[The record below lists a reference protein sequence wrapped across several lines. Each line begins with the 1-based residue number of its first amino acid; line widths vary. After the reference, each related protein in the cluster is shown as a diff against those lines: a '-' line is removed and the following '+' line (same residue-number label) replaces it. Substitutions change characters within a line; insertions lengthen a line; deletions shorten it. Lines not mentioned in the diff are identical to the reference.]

1 MAKSF
6 IPRHWPRPWG
16 VGAAGG
22 LACLLLFSPCFAGA
36 HQRSLDA
43 DVLSELN
50 LARTQPRTYA
60 RALQEAARQTRA
72 SGAYDDPAAYSEA
85 VDFLMRQPALPPLGA
100 DAALEGAAL
109 AHTDFQGPRG
119 GFGHAGPG
127 GESLDQRLRRHG
139 AFAMLMAEDISYGYA
154 NPREVV
160 LQLIVDS
167 GVPGRGHRKNIFN
180 PAFREAGVACG
191 PHRVYGAMCVV
202 DFAGTLMRR

>member
-1 MAKSF
+1 MARTF
-6 IPRHWPRPWG
+6 LLR
-16 VGAAGG
+16 AAGG
-22 LACLLLFSPCFAGA
+22 LAALLLLPATFAGA

-43 DVLSELN
+43 DVLYELN
-50 LARTQPRTYA
+50 FARTQPQAYA
-60 RALQEAARQTRA
+60 RALQDAASRTRA
-72 SGAYDDPAAYSEA
+72 SGAYDDPAAYAEA
-85 VDFLMRQPALPPLGA
+85 VDFLQRQPALPPLGA
-100 DAALEGAAL
+100 DPALEGAAL
-109 AHTDFQGPRG
+109 AHTDYQGRQG

-127 GESLDQRLRRHG
+127 GESLDQRLHRHG

-202 DFAGTLMRR
+202 DFAGKLIRR